1 MRSCEQFQICSV
13 FFIHLVYVEPAE
25 TTFSMKSPS
34 VNAVNKKITAIN
46 ERKTAGLDKI
56 PCKLLKIAAEI
67 VALSLPQIFD
77 TIH

>member
-1 MRSCEQFQICSV
+1 MGKKK
-13 FFIHLVYVEPAE
+13 
-25 TTFSMKSPS
+25 FSWITSQLKQKIRKRDFL
-34 VNAVNKKITAIN
+34 KKKAIQ

-77 TIH
+77 TIHKLL